1 MKNKLLIFTILIIAL
16 IVNIIIAPFITV
28 TMLFTDKILIAWVNS
43 FIMALTCFIKY
54 YYDVKVHIKNED
66 VLQELF
72 DDNNNKKHSIVISNH
87 LSHFDFLY
95 IWSLLSVKERLSN
108 INFKSISYYY
118 LYLFPGIGTMISLS
132 GSMLTSDNKEKSL
145 DSIEKCKIN
154 NNDVIMIYPEGGVL
168 YQSALDK
175 SNKYCDKNNIEK
187 TKNCLYPRTGAINTL
202 HKNNHIDTIYTFTQ
216 QFDKPHTKEIYGLF
230 DTSIPDKVYF
240 KFDKV
245 KTDNPEMDTINFFRN
260 TDTHLDKKLD
270 KDEYSLVKISLCE
283 KICLTLYTTFF
294 ILCIMEIKDSKY
306 LRYYI
311 LLSTMIYYSYL
322 AYDVLC

>member
-1 MKNKLLIFTILIIAL
+1 MKNKLLIFSILVIAL
-16 IVNIIIAPFITV
+16 IINIIIAPFIVV
-28 TMLFTDKILIAWVNS
+28 TMLFTNKFLLAWVNS
-43 FIMALTCFIKY
+43 FTLAITCFIKY
-54 YYDVKVHIKNED
+54 YYDVKVHIKNEEIIQD
-66 VLQELF
+66 LF
-72 DDNNNKKHSIVISNH
+72 DDNNNKSNSIVISNH
-87 LSHFDFLY
+87 LSYFDFLY
-95 IWSLLSVKERLSN
+95 IWSLLSLKERLSN
-108 INFKSISYYY
+108 INFKSISFYY
-118 LYLFPGIGTMISLS
+118 LYLLPGIGTILSLS

-145 DSIEKCKIN
+145 ENIEKCKIK

-216 QFDKPHTKEIYGLF
+216 QFDKPHTKERYGLF

-245 KTDNPEMDTINFFRN
+245 KTDNPEMDTIKFFRN

-270 KDEYSLVKISLCE
+270 KDEYSLIKISLCE

-294 ILCIMEIKDSKY
+294 ILCIMGIKDSKY

-311 LLSTMIYYSYL
+311 LLSTIIYYSYL
-322 AYDVLC
+322 AYNVLC